1 MPRGVYK
8 RESVPKAAPGAQ
20 SVVQM
25 AKVTQASKPAEPKP
39 FAQLVAPEFLTQPN
53 FFRGKRI
60 AVDAIDGDQLKA
72 YARSLGITQRDVD
85 GLSEDRLRQNC
96 KARIA
101 DSMAD

>member
-8 RESVPKAAPGAQ
+8 RESAPKAAPGAQ
-20 SVVQM
+20 PVVQM
-25 AKVTQASKPAEPKP
+25 TQVKQVAMPAGLKP

-53 FFRGKRI
+53 FFRNKRI
-60 AVDAIDGDQLKA
+60 AVDAIDGAQLKA

-96 KARIA
+96 KARIT

>member
-8 RESVPKAAPGAQ
+8 RESAPKAAPGAQ
-20 SVVQM
+20 PVVKM
-25 AKVTQASKPAEPKP
+25 VTVEQARKPAKP
-39 FAQLVAPEFLTQPN
+39 SASVQLVAPEFLTEPN
-53 FFRGKRI
+53 FFRSKRI
-60 AVDAIDGDQLKA
+60 AVDAIDGAELKA